1 MEPLPSNKNNKYI
14 LGTPYKLRLFISLAI
29 NYVSDAFEIP
39 LEYNHPKQ
47 KALQNHLGLV

>member
-14 LGTPYKLRLFISLAI
+14 LGTTYKLRLFISLAI